1 MLCGFKN
8 YLHEEKRKICKMVKV
23 ELRKTPK
30 QTDKLSRYSN
40 RVGSLFNLLGLIIT
54 YITIY
59 LWEGGG
65 GN

>member
-1 MLCGFKN
+1 MVLKIIYMRKN
-8 YLHEEKRKICKMVKV
+8 EKSVKKIKV

-30 QTDKLSRYSN
+30 QTDKLSRYSH

-54 YITIY
+54 YITTY